1 MPAPLWVFLS
11 YEVESNSCFLI
22 KKTPWVLE
30 IIFVG
35 KKEDFIL
42 LRQPFKFQN
51 TVFRHFFIQFLSSDT
66 VLCPQH
72 WRGVTGTQGAGLVL
86 ALGHRE
92 LKWCNLSSEQRNTL
106 KAEGIC
112 GEMKDVCKGAVAH
125 P

>member
-66 VLCPQH
+66 VLRPQH

-86 ALGHRE
+86 ASGHRE
-92 LKWCNLSSEQRNTL
+92 LVQPLVGAKKHTQSRRDMRRN
-106 KAEGIC
+106 ERR
-112 GEMKDVCKGAVAH
+112 V
-125 P
+125 